1 MGQRKRN
8 RVPIRAL
15 ALVTV
20 LMLVIAA
27 CSGDGGTDSF
37 EEISGD
43 IATDDGAGRGAAT
56 ATTVAGSTS
65 EEGLDAEGDEAAP
78 GDGDDSLGEGGV
90 TPVAL
95 PNQIGRDIIFT
106 ADMTVAVTDVGAA
119 GDEAT
124 REISRLGGFL
134 FGQRTTG
141 SPNPSSVLTFKVQ
154 PEDFSAALDA
164 LGSIGELRD
173 QNVTASDVTER
184 IVDLE
189 SRIQTATASVERLR
203 GLLAEA
209 TDIESIV
216 ELESELLVRETELE
230 TLRGSLRTLQDQVSL
245 ATIVLTLTEAAAN
258 PQLAVA
264 ISAYP
269 SHDSGLSCPGQ
280 VDVEVETGTETTVC
294 FEVTNVGDTWLTDFE
309 MRDSV
314 LDVEL
319 DDLVVVF
326 GDPSSP
332 LEPGDS
338 FIVAAEVMPERDL
351 RTQTTVTA
359 QAVDEEGN
367 EIGSRPVSR
376 TETLFLNTFD
386 PGGIPTFGEG
396 LEASWD
402 LLVRFGQTL
411 VLVLGAL
418 IPFFWVPLLAWLVW
432 RMRRPATKAGAE
444 E

>member
-1 MGQRKRN
+1 MGQRKRK
-8 RVPIRAL
+8 RVPVRAL

-27 CSGDGGTDSF
+27 CSGDSGVDSF
-37 EEISGD
+37 EDAAGGLD
-43 IATDDGAGRGAAT
+43 GDDGFNRSAAT
-56 ATTVAGSTS
+56 ETTMAAAS
-65 EEGLDAEGDEAAP
+65 EEGMDEGGDEAPSA
-78 GDGDDSLGEGGV
+78 DTDDSLGEGGV

-124 REISRLGGFL
+124 REIGRLGGFL

-154 PEDFSAALDA
+154 PDDFSAALDA

-189 SRIQTATASVERLR
+189 SRIQTAAASVERLR

-209 TDIESIV
+209 SDIESIV

-269 SHDSGLSCPGQ
+269 AHDSGMSCPGQ

-294 FEVTNVGDTWLTDFE
+294 FEITNAGDTWLTDFE
-309 MRDSV
+309 MRDPV
-314 LDVEL
+314 LDIEL
-319 DDLVVVF
+319 EDLVVVF
-326 GDPSSP
+326 GDPSGS

-338 FIVAAEVMPERDL
+338 LIVAAEVTPERDL

-376 TETLFLNTFD
+376 TETIFLNTVD
-386 PGGIPTFGEG
+386 PGGIPTFAEG
-396 LEASWD
+396 LAASWD
-402 LLVRFGQTL
+402 VLVRVGQTV
-411 VLVLGAL
+411 VLLLGAL
-418 IPFFWVPLLAWLVW
+418 IPFFWVPLLAWFVW
-432 RMRRPATKAGAE
+432 RMRRPAVEAGAE